1 MSILEG
7 IEVSSKLLMI
17 VATSDREKAQTAL
30 MYANNARKRGWFEDI
45 KVVYFGPSERLVV
58 EDSIISDQAQE
69 IAEAGGSIACK
80 YISDRDGV
88 SEKFEK
94 LGVQVEYVGSIISD
108 LIKDGYTT
116 MVW

>member
-1 MSILEG
+1 M
-7 IEVSSKLLMI
+7 SSKLLVI
-17 VATSDREKAQTAL
+17 VATGDREKAQTAL
-30 MYANNARKRGWFEDI
+30 MYANNAMKRGWLDDI
-45 KVVYFGPSERLVV
+45 KVVYFGPSEKLVV
-58 EDSIISDQAQE
+58 EDPVISDQARE

-88 SEKFEK
+88 SEKMEK

-108 LIKDGYTT
+108 LIKDGYTP

>member
-1 MSILEG
+1 M
-7 IEVSSKLLMI
+7 SSKLLVI
-17 VATSDREKAQTAL
+17 VATSDKEKAQTAL
-30 MYANNARKRGWFEDI
+30 MYANNAIKRGWLDDV
-45 KVVYFGPSERLVV
+45 KVVYFGPSEKLVV
-58 EDSIISDQAQE
+58 EDPIISDQARV

-88 SEKFEK
+88 SEKFEE

-108 LIKDGYTT
+108 LIKDGYTP

>member
-1 MSILEG
+1 L
-7 IEVSSKLLMI
+7 SSKLLVI
-17 VATSDREKAQTAL
+17 VATGDKEKARTAL
-30 MYANNARKRGWFEDI
+30 MNVMKRGWLDDV

-58 EDSIISDQAQE
+58 EDPILADQAQE

-80 YISDRDGV
+80 YISDRDDV
-88 SEKFEK
+88 SEKFEE

-108 LIKDGYTT
+108 LIKDGYTP

>member
-1 MSILEG
+1 
-7 IEVSSKLLMI
+7 VI

-30 MYANNARKRGWFEDI
+30 MYANNAMKREWLDDI
-45 KVVYFGPSERLVV
+45 KVVYFGPSEKLVV
-58 EDSIISDQAQE
+58 EDPIISDQARE

-88 SEKFEK
+88 SEK
-94 LGVQVEYVGSIISD
+94 YVGSIISD
-108 LIKDGYTT
+108 LIKDGYIP

>member
-1 MSILEG
+1 
-7 IEVSSKLLMI
+7 
-17 VATSDREKAQTAL
+17 
-30 MYANNARKRGWFEDI
+30 MYANNAMKRGWLDDI
-45 KVVYFGPSERLVV
+45 KVVYFGPSEKLVV
-58 EDSIISDQAQE
+58 EDPVISDQARE

-88 SEKFEK
+88 SEKMEK

-108 LIKDGYTT
+108 LIKNGYTP

>member
-1 MSILEG
+1 MTSGHAHIRVNPSQGVTQGVDFRQADL
-7 IEVSSKLLMI
+7 VDKKLLPI
-17 VATSDREKAQTAL
+17 QV
-30 MYANNARKRGWFEDI
+30 GWFDDV

-58 EDSIISDQAQE
+58 EDPIISDQAQE
-69 IAEAGGSIACK
+69 IAEAGGSFACK

-88 SEKFEK
+88 SEKIGK

-108 LIKDGYTT
+108 LIKDGYTP

>member
-1 MSILEG
+1 MST
-7 IEVSSKLLMI
+7 KLLVI

-30 MYANNARKRGWFEDI
+30 MYANNAMKRGWFDDI
-45 KVVYFGPSERLVV
+45 KVVYFGPSEKLVV
-58 EDSIISDQAQE
+58 EDPIISDQARE

-108 LIKDGYTT
+108 LIKDGYIP

>member
-1 MSILEG
+1 L
-7 IEVSSKLLMI
+7 SSKLLVI
-17 VATSDREKAQTAL
+17 VGTGDREKAQTAL
-30 MYANNARKRGWFEDI
+30 MYAHNAMRRGWFDDI
-45 KVVYFGPSERLVV
+45 KVVYFGPSEKLVV
-58 EDSIISDQAQE
+58 EDPIIADQAQE

-94 LGVQVEYVGSIISD
+94 LGVQVEYVGSIVSD
-108 LIKDGYTT
+108 LIKDGYTP